1 VINAELDAEVVVASA
16 DELVDVVSNIM
27 LVEES

>member
-1 VINAELDAEVVVASA
+1 VLNSELDAEVVVASA

>member
-1 VINAELDAEVVVASA
+1 MINAELDAEVVVASA